1 MRKNRVEQP
10 MALPGER
17 SLPHASAIKQ
27 MPIKRGIA
35 AFFVLAGLLMTCC
48 FSYMSYH
55 RSHKVKNE
63 NAPKHIQLTH
73 AVPAR
78 TFSLSENKNSIS
90 PKIISFSDKAA
101 PLIDKSEAA
110 LMSSKEK
117 PSPSVLGTSSLDAVL
132 LGQTALAQSMS
143 GPLGN
148 MLNPTPTP
156 VRAASILKNRN
167 YVLAKGSFIDC
178 VLQTKLDTTVPGMTS
193 CVVTRNIYSDTGK
206 LLLIER
212 GSTVSGEYQSSL
224 KQGQARIFILWNRIK
239 TPSGVVIN
247 LDSPGTDALGGAGV
261 EGYVDTHFWQ
271 RFGGAMMLSL
281 VQDFAASLAN
291 NIDHS
296 ADATITLRNTSDSSQ
311 SMAVEA
317 LKNSINIPPTLYKNQ
332 GERVGIYVARDLDF
346 HSVYGLQPI

>member
-1 MRKNRVEQP
+1 MRKNKVEQP
-10 MALPGER
+10 LGLPGER
-17 SLPHASAIKQ
+17 SLPHASAKQ
-27 MPIKRGIA
+27 RPIKRGMA
-35 AFFVLAGLLMTCC
+35 AFFVLVGLLMTCC

-55 RSHKVKNE
+55 RSHKLKHE
-63 NAPKHIQLTH
+63 NAPKHMQLTH

-78 TFSLSENKNSIS
+78 TFHLSENKNNLS
-90 PKIISFSDKAA
+90 PKVISFSDKAA
-101 PLIDKSEAA
+101 LLIDKSDAA

-117 PSPSVLGTSSLDAVL
+117 QAPSLLDKSTMESALSGQIGLDQGALGSL
-132 LGQTALAQSMS
+132 G
-143 GPLGN
+143 G
-148 MLNPTPTP
+148 MLHSTPTP
-156 VRAASILKNRN
+156 VRAASVLKNRN
-167 YVLAKGSFIDC
+167 YVLAKGGFIDC

-239 TPSGVVIN
+239 TPSGVVMN
-247 LDSPGTDALGGAGV
+247 LDSPGTDGLGGGGV

-271 RFGGAMMLSL
+271 RFGGAIMLSL

-291 NIDHS
+291 NIDNR
-296 ADATITLRNTSDSSQ
+296 ADATITLKNTSDASQ

-346 HSVYGLQPI
+346 YSVYGLQPI